1 MLLAVSTNDGLSG
14 SAANL
19 GALLARRHFY
29 FVPFGQDNAEV
40 KPTSLIAD
48 FRKIIPTAEAALEGR
63 QIQPILL

>member
-1 MLLAVSTNDGLSG
+1 MASNDGL
-14 SAANL
+14 AA
-19 GALLARRHFY
+19 GARNIGELLVRKNYY